1 MVYNWVSKKTKNDKL
16 VDEIANKFNLKT
28 YVAQTIVNR
37 GYDDL
42 EKVYEYLNPTLN
54 ALNNP
59 YLLEGIEKAVSI
71 IKYHIGLNDKITIY
85 GDYDVDGI
93 TSTSILYMA
102 LRRLG
107 ANVDFY
113 IPDRLLEGYGINM
126 DAVKALCDSG
136 TKLIITVDCGI
147 ASLKEV
153 QYARKLGLD
162 VIITDHHQVPDIL
175 PEANCIVNPHIKDCT
190 YPYRELAGV
199 GVTFKLCLA
208 LLGDEALEFLDVV
221 ALGTVADIVPLTGEN
236 RVIVKE
242 GLKMMRNT
250 KNKGL
255 RALID
260 SAGLNERDIDTYHVG
275 FILAPRLNAA
285 GRLES
290 AVLCVN
296 LLVTDDTIEADRIA
310 AYLNSEN
317 AKRQEIEKKILE
329 EAIMQVE
336 SNVDL
341 EKEKFI
347 VLYSENWHPGVI
359 GIVSSRITERY
370 HRPSIL
376 ISVSDGFGKGSGR
389 SIKGFNIYE
398 AIKYAGDYLIN
409 FGGHEMAAGLTID
422 SGQIDD
428 FRLKLNEYANTKLTS
443 FDMMPIIEIETSID
457 DVLDCDGANQIS
469 LLEPFGSGN
478 PMPMYAI
485 KNLVV
490 KQISL
495 FGDNKHIRIMAEK
508 NDVMHNVVLFNRAC
522 EFDKIST
529 GAVLDIAGF
538 VKVNEWNGEKKL
550 EIIAKDILV
559 KEKNVLFFRN
569 LYNTLM
575 SFNDD
580 DFQGLESYN
589 FIDMRNIDDKRSYVS
604 KLFKSDDNTAVI
616 INTRYH
622 IKELINYLNACNYCD
637 FKLSNKIVDAKNA
650 VLWCINADEIMHLPS
665 KFKNIVFYDIPFDSK
680 MFYNILANSRESIVH
695 LLFGKE
701 DLKSSLNDI
710 YNIVPRRSD
719 FAKIFVSMKE
729 NSDTLILKDQ
739 IYDYFNLNSI
749 KSMICL
755 KILKDNG
762 LINIEESDNIFV
774 LRRNCVDSKVNIKDH
789 QLLQKL
795 YIAEKSFIKFAF
807 QILKKNVKEETA

>member
-1 MVYNWVSKKTKNDKL
+1 MN
-16 VDEIANKFNLKT
+16 EIASKFNLKT

-42 EKVYEYLNPTLN
+42 KKVYEYLNPKLDTLSD
-54 ALNNP
+54 P
-59 YLLEGIEKAVSI
+59 YLLEGIEEAVSI
-71 IKYHIGLNDKITIY
+71 IKYHISLNDKITIY

-93 TSTSILYMA
+93 TSASILYTA
-102 LRRLG
+102 LKRLG
-107 ANVDFY
+107 ANIDFY
-113 IPDRLLEGYGINM
+113 IPDRLSEGYGINI
-126 DAVKALCDSG
+126 DAVKTLCDSG

-175 PEANCIVNPHIKDCT
+175 PEANCIINPHIKNCT

-199 GVTFKLCLA
+199 GVVFKLCLA

-255 RALID
+255 RALIN
-260 SAGLNERDIDTYHVG
+260 SVGLNEIDIDTYHVG

-296 LLVTDDTIEADRIA
+296 LLVTDDLIEADRIA

-317 AKRQEIEKKILE
+317 VKRQEIEKKILE
-329 EAIMQVE
+329 EAIMKVE
-336 SNVDL
+336 NDVDL
-341 EKEKFI
+341 EKEKVI

-359 GIVSSRITERY
+359 GIVSSRITEKY

-376 ISVSDGFGKGSGR
+376 ISLSDGFGKGSGR

-398 AIKYAGDYLIN
+398 AIKYAGDCLIN
-409 FGGHEMAAGLTID
+409 FGGHEMAAGLTI
-422 SGQIDD
+422 SSSQIED
-428 FRLKLNEYANTKLTS
+428 FKLKLNEYAKIKLTA
-443 FDMMPIIEIETSID
+443 FDMMPIIEVETSID
-457 DVLDCDGANQIS
+457 DVLDFEGASQIG
-469 LLEPFGSGN
+469 LLEPFGNEN
-478 PMPMYAI
+478 PMPMYVI
-485 KNLVV
+485 ESLVV
-490 KQISL
+490 KKVSV
-495 FGDNKHIRIMAEK
+495 FGNNKHLRIIAGK
-508 NDVMHNVVLFNRAC
+508 NDVMYDVVLFNRAY
-522 EFDKIST
+522 EFDKISIES
-529 GAVLDIAGF
+529 VLDVVGCI
-538 VKVNEWNGEKKL
+538 KINEWNGEKKL

-569 LYNTLM
+569 LYTTLVN
-575 SFNDD
+575 FNDD
-580 DFQGLESYN
+580 DFRGLESYN
-589 FIDMRNIDDKRSYVS
+589 FIDVRNIDDKRSYVL
-604 KLFKSDDNTAVI
+604 KLFKNDDSTAVI

-622 IKELINYLNACNYCD
+622 IKEIINYFNDCNYYN
-637 FKLSNKIVDAKNA
+637 FKLSNKIVDVKNA
-650 VLWCINADEIMHLPS
+650 ILWCFNADEIMQLPS
-665 KFKNIVFYDIPFDSK
+665 KYKNIVFYDIPFDSK
-680 MFYNILANSRESIVH
+680 MFYNILANNRGSIVH
-695 LLFGKE
+695 LLFRKE

-710 YNIVPRRSD
+710 CNIVPKRSD
-719 FAKIFVSMKE
+719 FAKVFLSIKE
-729 NSDTLILKDQ
+729 NSDTLILRDQ

-762 LINIEESDNIFV
+762 LINIKESDNIFV
-774 LRRNCVDSKVNIKDH
+774 LRRNSVDSKVDIKNH
-789 QLLQKL
+789 QLLKKL
-795 YIAEKSFIKFAF
+795 YMAEKSFIKFAF

>member
-1 MVYNWVSKKTKNDKL
+1 MIYNWVSKKIKDDKL
-16 VDEIANKFNLKT
+16 VQEIAIKFNLKT

-71 IKYHIGLNDKITIY
+71 IKYHVGLNNKITIY

-93 TSTSILYMA
+93 TSTSILYMT
-102 LRRLG
+102 LKRLG

-126 DAVKALCDSG
+126 DAVKTLCDSG

-153 QYARKLGLD
+153 QYARNLGLD
-162 VIITDHHQVPDIL
+162 IIVTDHHQVPDVL

-190 YPYRELAGV
+190 YPYIELAGV

-208 LLGDEALEFLDVV
+208 LLGDEALEFLDIV

-242 GLKMMRNT
+242 GLKMMRHT

-255 RALID
+255 RALIN
-260 SAGLNERDIDTYHVG
+260 SVGLNEKDIDTYHVG

-296 LLVTDDTIEADRIA
+296 LLVTDNPVEADRIA

-329 EAIMQVE
+329 EAIMKVE
-336 SNVDL
+336 NDVDL
-341 EKEKFI
+341 EKEKVI

-359 GIVSSRITERY
+359 GIVSSRITESY

-376 ISVSDGFGKGSGR
+376 ISLSDGFGKGSGR

-398 AIKYAGDYLIN
+398 AIKYAGDCLIN

-422 SGQIDD
+422 SSKIDD
-428 FRLKLNEYANTKLTS
+428 FKLKINEYAKTKLTS
-443 FDMMPIIEIETSID
+443 FDMMPIIEVETSID
-457 DVLDCDGANQIS
+457 DVLDLEGANQIS

-478 PMPMYAI
+478 PMPMYVI
-485 KNLVV
+485 KNLVA
-490 KQISL
+490 KQIFL
-495 FGDNKHIRIMAEK
+495 FGDNKHVRIMAEK
-508 NDVMHNVVLFNRAC
+508 NDAMYNIVLFNRAC
-522 EFDKIST
+522 EFDKISA

-538 VKVNEWNGEKKL
+538 AKINEWNGEKKL
-550 EIIAKDILV
+550 EIIAKDVLV

-569 LYNTLM
+569 LYNTLIG
-575 SFNDD
+575 FNDD
-580 DFQGLESYN
+580 FRGLESYN
-589 FIDMRNIDDKRSYVS
+589 FIDARNIDDKRSYVL
-604 KLFKSDDNTAVI
+604 KLFKNDDSTAVI

-622 IKELINYLNACNYCD
+622 IKEIINYLNACNYYN

-650 VLWCINADEIMHLPS
+650 VLWCVNADEIMQLLS
-665 KFKNIVFYDIPFDSK
+665 KYKNIVFYDIPFDSK
-680 MFYNILANSRESIVH
+680 MFYNILANNRGSVVH
-695 LLFGKE
+695 LLFGKK

-710 YNIVPRRSD
+710 CNIVPRRSD
-719 FAKIFVSMKE
+719 FAKVFLSIKE
-729 NSDTLILKDQ
+729 NSDTLLLRDQ

-774 LRRNCVDSKVNIKDH
+774 LRRNSVDSKVDIKDH
-789 QLLQKL
+789 QLLKKL
-795 YIAEKSFIKFAF
+795 YMAEKSFIKFAF